1 VVPTAQ
7 PTTKRG
13 MTASI
18 RIPKAICPKDGRF
31 GSGPSK
37 IPDEVVKALATE
49 APMGTSHRQAPV
61 KDLVARIRRG
71 LTDLFVLPD
80 GFEVVLGNGGATMF
94 WDVAALN
101 LVRER
106 SQHVVCGEF
115 SAKFAAVTAAA
126 PFLAKPH
133 VRRAEPGSGVLPA
146 AVDGVDCY
154 AWPQNE
160 TSTGVILPVGPVTGA
175 ADDALT
181 IVDATSAAGAVIVD
195 LSGVDA
201 YYFAPQKVFAGDA
214 GLWIAILSPKAIERM
229 AEIAASGRWIPPS
242 LDLTIALE
250 NSRKDQTYNTP
261 AIAGLWL
268 LARQT
273 EWLLAKGGLDWAAR
287 RSELSAG
294 RLYRWAEREAY
305 TVPFVADAALRSPVV
320 GTIDFVPEVP
330 AAQVAAVLREN
341 GIVDTEPY
349 RGLNRNQLRIGMYPA
364 VDPADVEALTHC
376 LEFVV
381 RSLA

>member
-1 VVPTAQ
+1 VVRTAQ
-7 PTTKRG
+7 PTTNRG
-13 MTASI
+13 LTASI

-37 IPDEVVKALATE
+37 IPDEVVKALAAE

-61 KDLVARIRRG
+61 KDLVARVRRG
-71 LTDLFVLPD
+71 LTELFALP
-80 GFEVVLGNGGATMF
+80 GGYEVVVGNGGATMF
-94 WDVAALN
+94 WDIAALN

-115 SAKFAAVTAAA
+115 SAKFAAVTASA

-133 VRRAEPGSGVLPA
+133 VRRAEPGSGVLPV
-146 AVDGVDCY
+146 AVEGVDSY

-160 TSTGVILPVGPVTGA
+160 TSTGVILPVGPVPGA
-175 ADDALT
+175 ADALT

-201 YYFAPQKVFAGDA
+201 YYFAPQKVFAADA
-214 GLWIAILSPKAIERM
+214 GLWTAILSPKAIERM

-261 AIAGLWL
+261 AIASLWL
-268 LARQT
+268 LAHQI
-273 EWLLAKGGLDWAAR
+273 EWLLGKGGLDWAAR

-305 TVPFVADAALRSPVV
+305 SAPFVADATLRSPVV
-320 GTIDFVPEVP
+320 GTIDFVPEVD
-330 AAQVAAVLREN
+330 AARVAAVLREN

-349 RGLNRNQLRIGMYPA
+349 RGLNRNQLRIGMYPV

-381 RSLA
+381 RSLG

>member
-1 VVPTAQ
+1 VVRTAQ
-7 PTTKRG
+7 PTTGRG
-13 MTASI
+13 LTASI

-37 IPDEVVKALATE
+37 IPDEVVKALAAE

-61 KDLVARIRRG
+61 KDLVARVRRG
-71 LTDLFVLPD
+71 LTELFALPD

-94 WDVAALN
+94 WDIAALN

-115 SAKFAAVTAAA
+115 SAKFAAVTASA

-133 VRRAEPGSGVLPA
+133 VRRAEPGSGVLPVA
-146 AVDGVDCY
+146 MEGVDSY

-160 TSTGVILPVGPVTGA
+160 TSTGVILPVGPVPGA
-175 ADDALT
+175 ADALT

-201 YYFAPQKVFAGDA
+201 YYFAPQKVLAADA

-229 AEIAASGRWIPPS
+229 AEVAASGRWIPPS

-261 AIAGLWL
+261 AIASLWL
-268 LARQT
+268 LAHQT
-273 EWLLAKGGLDWAAR
+273 EWLLGKGGLDWAAR

-305 TVPFVADAALRSPVV
+305 SEPFVADAALRSPVV
-320 GTIDFVPEVP
+320 GTIDFMPEVD
-330 AAQVAAVLREN
+330 AARVAAVLREN

-349 RGLNRNQLRIGMYPA
+349 RGLHRNQLRIGMYPA

-381 RSLA
+381 RSLG

>member
-1 VVPTAQ
+1 
-7 PTTKRG
+7 
-13 MTASI
+13 
-18 RIPKAICPKDGRF
+18 
-31 GSGPSK
+31 
-37 IPDEVVKALATE
+37 VVKALATE

-71 LTDLFVLPD
+71 LTDLFALPD
-80 GFEVVLGNGGATMF
+80 CFEVVLGNGGATMF

-181 IVDATSAAGAVIVD
+181 VVDATSAAGAVIVD

-250 NSRKDQTYNTP
+250 NSRMDQTYNTP

-273 EWLLAKGGLDWAAR
+273 EWLLAKGGLDW
-287 RSELSAG
+287 
-294 RLYRWAEREAY
+294 
-305 TVPFVADAALRSPVV
+305 RSPVV
-320 GTIDFVPEVP
+320 GTIDFVPDVP
-330 AAQVAAVLREN
+330 AAQIAAVLREN

>member
-1 VVPTAQ
+1 
-7 PTTKRG
+7 
-13 MTASI
+13 
-18 RIPKAICPKDGRF
+18 
-31 GSGPSK
+31 
-37 IPDEVVKALATE
+37 
-49 APMGTSHRQAPV
+49 
-61 KDLVARIRRG
+61 
-71 LTDLFVLPD
+71 
-80 GFEVVLGNGGATMF
+80 
-94 WDVAALN
+94 
-101 LVRER
+101 
-106 SQHVVCGEF
+106 
-115 SAKFAAVTAAA
+115 
-126 PFLAKPH
+126 
-133 VRRAEPGSGVLPA
+133 
-146 AVDGVDCY
+146 
-154 AWPQNE
+154 
-160 TSTGVILPVGPVTGA
+160 
-175 ADDALT
+175 
-181 IVDATSAAGAVIVD
+181 
-195 LSGVDA
+195 
-201 YYFAPQKVFAGDA
+201 
-214 GLWIAILSPKAIERM
+214 M
-229 AEIAASGRWIPPS
+229 AEIGASGRWIPPS

-250 NSRKDQTYNTP
+250 NNRKDQTYNTP
-261 AIAGLWL
+261 AIASLWL

-305 TVPFVADAALRSPVV
+305 TAPFVADAVLRSPVV

>member
-1 VVPTAQ
+1 
-7 PTTKRG
+7 

-37 IPDEVVKALATE
+37 VPDEVVKALAAD

-61 KDLVARIRRG
+61 KDLVARVRRG
-71 LTDLFVLPD
+71 LAELFALPD

-94 WDVAALN
+94 WDIAALN

-133 VRRAEPGSGVLPA
+133 VRRAEPGSGVLPVA
-146 AVDGVDCY
+146 AEGVDSY

-160 TSTGVILPVGPVTGA
+160 TSTGVILPVGPVPGA

-181 IVDATSAAGAVIVD
+181 IVDATSSAGAVIVD
-195 LSGVDA
+195 LAGADA
-201 YYFAPQKVFAGDA
+201 YYFAPQKVFAADA
-214 GLWIAILSPKAIERM
+214 GLWIAVLSPKAIERM
-229 AEIAASGRWIPPS
+229 AGIAASGRWIPPS

-261 AIAGLWL
+261 AIASLWL
-268 LARQT
+268 LAHQT
-273 EWLLAKGGLDWAAR
+273 EWLLGKGGLDWAAR

-305 TVPFVADAALRSPVV
+305 TEPFVADAALRSPVV
-320 GTIDFVPEVP
+320 GTIDFVPEVD
-330 AAQVAAVLREN
+330 AAQVAAVLRQN

-381 RSLA
+381 RSLG